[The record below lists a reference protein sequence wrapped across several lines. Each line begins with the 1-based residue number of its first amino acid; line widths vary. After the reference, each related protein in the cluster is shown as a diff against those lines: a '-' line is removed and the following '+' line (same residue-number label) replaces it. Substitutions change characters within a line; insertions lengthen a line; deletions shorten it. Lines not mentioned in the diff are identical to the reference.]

1 MTFTIAEIVLSNICN
16 TMLTTMIIIISATL
30 AMNREA
36 DKLKK
41 IYHDSIKNIKNLHD
55 NDLKSMKVTHD
66 YNLKRLQLRHEENMQ
81 ALCEQYKRAF

>member
-16 TMLTTMIIIISATL
+16 TILTTMIIIVATNL
-30 AMNREA
+30 AMNKEA

-41 IYHDSIKNIKNLHD
+41 IYYDSVENIKNLHN

-81 ALCEQYKRAF
+81 ALCEQYKRTF